1 MRTTDARPHSL
12 PIRKMKVAASFG
24 SSPGQRDGDCAGPVA
39 CRLASRAWTV
49 MCRRHVGVTA
59 RERLTGQSGN
69 VRCFHGVLEKRHCR
83 RRARPHKDARGDQEN
98 CVRVRGRETAVISEL
113 RGGDPCTAVQ
123 VGLFFQETPYSAPRE
138 CALLHAK

>member
-69 VRCFHGVLEKRHCR
+69 VRCFHGVLENVT
-83 RRARPHKDARGDQEN
+83 AEDAPVRTKMRGEI
-98 CVRVRGRETAVISEL
+98 RKTACEFV
-113 RGGDPCTAVQ
+113 A
-123 VGLFFQETPYSAPRE
+123 AK
-138 CALLHAK
+138 LL